1 MNSSHIRNFSII
13 AHIDHGKST
22 LADRMIELTQ
32 TIEKRVMKD
41 QVLDSMELERER
53 GITIKMQPVRMNYRH
68 NNEQYVLNL
77 IDTPG
82 HIDFSYEVSRALK
95 AVEGTL
101 LLVDSTQG
109 MQAQT
114 LTVLDMAL
122 ELGITIIPVVTK
134 TDSPLARITEVKKE
148 ISDYLLVEESEILE
162 VSGKTGAGVDA
173 LLQTIIEKIPAPV
186 EAVENAPVQGL
197 VFDYS
202 YSGHRGIIIYLR
214 LIAGS
219 IKKGDEL
226 TLLGAGVSFIANEVG
241 VFAPQETP
249 VSVLEEGMI
258 GYVVTGFKEAGVAS
272 VGDTV
277 TNKQRKGEML
287 AGYSTPVPMVF
298 ASLYPE
304 AQDDFPALTTA
315 LKRLSLSDSSF
326 TFEEET
332 SGVLGRG
339 YRCGFLGML
348 HLEIITERLRREH
361 NLELIITQPSVT
373 YRITT
378 KNDEILTV
386 YSPIQFPDYGN
397 IKQVEE
403 PWVIT
408 TLMFP
413 NDYMNNVMKLLHEH
427 EGEITSTETL
437 LDGRVKIIV
446 NMPLRE
452 LMRNFFDELKSA
464 SSGYASISY
473 KESEY
478 RNADVVRLDILLA
491 DEPVVA
497 LTKIVA
503 RRRLE
508 EDAEK
513 FVEKLEDILPRQQ
526 IVVKIQAKAI
536 GRIVASRTLK
546 SFRKDVTG
554 YLYGGD
560 ITRKMKLLEKQKK
573 GKKKM
578 QQTGKVNLDHDVFIK
593 IMKS

>member
-1 MNSSHIRNFSII
+1 MNSSNIRNFSII

-53 GITIKMQPVRMNYRH
+53 GITIKMQPVRMNFKKGSDEYI
-68 NNEQYVLNL
+68 LNL

-82 HIDFSYEVSRALK
+82 HIDFSYEVSRALR

-122 ELGITIIPVVTK
+122 ELGIKIIPVVTK
-134 TDSPLARITEVKKE
+134 TDSPLARISEVKKE
-148 ISDYLLVEESEILE
+148 ISDYLLCDESEILE
-162 VSGKTGAGVDA
+162 VSGKTGAGVHD
-173 LLQTIIEKIPAPV
+173 LLDQIIEQIPAPAV
-186 EAVENAPVQGL
+186 QVENPPVQGL
-197 VFDYS
+197 VFDYA

-219 IKKGDEL
+219 VKKGDEL
-226 TLLGAGVSFIANEVG
+226 TLLGAGVSFIATEVG
-241 VFAPQETP
+241 FFAPKETP
-249 VSVLEEGMI
+249 SDILEEGMI
-258 GYVVTGFKEAGVAS
+258 GYIVTGFKEAGIAS

-277 TNKQRKGEML
+277 TTKARKGEML
-287 AGYSTPVPMVF
+287 SGYGKPTPMVF

-304 AQDDFPALTTA
+304 SQDDFPALTTA
-315 LKRLSLSDSSF
+315 LKRLALSDSSF

-332 SGVLGRG
+332 SGILGRG
-339 YRCGFLGML
+339 YRSGFLGML
-348 HLEIITERLRREH
+348 HLEIITERLHREH

-378 KNDEILTV
+378 KNSEVLTI

-397 IKQVEE
+397 IKEVEE

-413 NDYMNNVMKLLHEH
+413 QEFMSGVMKLLHEH

-437 LDGRVKIIV
+437 LDGRVKIVV

-452 LMRNFFDELKSA
+452 LMRNFFDELKST
-464 SSGYASISY
+464 SSGYASVSY

-478 RNADVVRLDILLA
+478 RTADVVRLDILLA
-491 DEPVVA
+491 EELVIA

-508 EDAEK
+508 EEAEK
-513 FVEKLEDILPRQQ
+513 FVKKLADTLPRQQ

-536 GRIVASRTLK
+536 GRIISSETLK

-593 IMKS
+593 IMKG